1 MHRRRIKIQILMTTR
16 LIVLNKDQVPV
27 LKEQDVVVFRNRLK
41 EAATKIKMGLVNQ
54 TKLIT
59 AASELVRNMLRYAGG
74 GKVLLEIVSRGRD
87 NGVRLTFADEGPG
100 ISDIG
105 LAMKDGYST
114 QKSLGLGLPG
124 AKRLVNEFD
133 IQSEVGKGTSVTIL
147 KWANG

>member
-1 MHRRRIKIQILMTTR
+1 MTTR